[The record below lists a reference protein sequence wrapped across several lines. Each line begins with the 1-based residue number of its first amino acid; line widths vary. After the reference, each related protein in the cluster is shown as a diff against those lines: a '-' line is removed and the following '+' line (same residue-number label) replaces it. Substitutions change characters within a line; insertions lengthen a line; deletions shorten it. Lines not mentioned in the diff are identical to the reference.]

1 MASKRA
7 RHLVYEHREEIH
19 NMIVDGNSSLE
30 IKAWLND
37 KGVKIEKRW
46 LRHHLKKFFPQYVVN
61 GRWNPLD
68 SPSFISNHDSKSH
81 PAIEKSESK
90 QANDEITGD
99 VKNETHEKDKRAL
112 RDQAIKG
119 TARSRG
125 EVIYTFSNGLEVYED
140 IQYVVSESIYKALK
154 KGIMHEDMLRAS
166 IVELVPGR
174 QYLRKL
180 EDEQG
185 KG

>member
-1 MASKRA
+1 MSNLDAKN
-7 RHLVYEHREEIH
+7 HRDYA
-19 NMIVDGNSSLE
+19 V
-30 IKAWLND
+30 
-37 KGVKIEKRW
+37 
-46 LRHHLKKFFPQYVVN
+46 
-61 GRWNPLD
+61 
-68 SPSFISNHDSKSH
+68 
-81 PAIEKSESK
+81 EKSESK
-90 QANDEITGD
+90 QANDKITED

-125 EVIYTFSNGLEVYED
+125 EVIYTFSNGLAVYED